1 MCFSLLQLKALIF
14 DVSLIPLRTYSAFF
28 IHLLL
33 IFSII
38 LSYSAYSTPIKIDC
52 MLNHRLQFL
61 LLLFA
66 CFQKFIQEFILSFK
80 CFFIGPSTQSFFIL
94 YSHFSIIFVLFID
107 YSLSFLTNSKL
118 FLCFILNFLLIL
130 IFSIIFLASLILSI
144 IFLTSLI
151 FSIIF
156 LTSLI
161 FSIIFLLDFI
171 AVSYLL
177 TFLTFFLLSMTFS
190 FIVFI
195 LAFFLI
201 FTFFLTFV
209 IFFDWLTLLHRSQ
222 TQNQ

>member
-156 LTSLI
+156 L
-161 FSIIFLLDFI
+161 LDFI

-209 IFFDWLTLLHRSQ
+209 IFFDWLTLLHRSR